1 MVLVC
6 THIKMRGESRMLDNI
21 FWFIIG
27 FILGFFF
34 FIILI
39 NIKNLYLKT
48 SKNVKHRKYTKMRE
62 DLEK

>member
-1 MVLVC
+1 
-6 THIKMRGESRMLDNI
+6 MRGESRMLDNI